1 MRSLLLLLLVSL
13 LATPALAGAPI
24 TGTYYPYDGRFT
36 ESWNGGEGQVGN
48 TLNAASWLAPT
59 LGGQWMLH
67 CPSISVP
74 PTLIL
79 DTVDEFGNGE
89 RKWYTIYGGGS
100 LWLSGVGPWGDEDY
114 TGTNLTT
121 RVTSTHLFI
130 GGNRVSAV
138 SDVTVN
144 GEWVGY
150 PGCFVYTLANAAI
163 MGVGT
168 PTGDYPPYID
178 ASCTV
183 GGTGAFGDVD
193 DITLA
198 IYAQPDCPIAVQ
210 ETTWGHVKSLY
221 SE

>member
-1 MRSLLLLLLVSL
+1 MLLLVSL
-13 LATPALAGAPI
+13 LAAPALAGPPLTNI
-24 TGTYYPYDGRFT
+24 YYPLDGRFT
-36 ESWNGGEGQVGN
+36 ESWNGGEGQLGN
-48 TLNAASWLAPT
+48 TLHAGSWDGATLA
-59 LGGQWMLH
+59 GQWLLH
-67 CPSISVP
+67 CPAITVA

-79 DTVDEFGNGE
+79 DTVDINGNGE

-100 LWLSGVGPWGDEDY
+100 LWLSGAGPWGDGTEDY

-121 RVTSTHLFI
+121 HVTSTHLFI
-130 GGNRVSAV
+130 GGNRISAV

-163 MGVGT
+163 FGVGG
-168 PTGDYPPYID
+168 PPPDYPAYID
-178 ASCTV
+178 ASCVV

-198 IYAQPDCPIAVQ
+198 IYAQPECPIAVQ